1 MALISADRVRETS
14 TTTGTGALTLAG
26 AVTGFRAFSAVCSTN
41 DTCFYVISHQTANE
55 WECGL
60 GTYSGTNTLTR
71 TTVHS
76 SSNSGSAVNL
86 SAGTKD
92 VFIAS
97 TATLQGSSTEKVF
110 TISDGASVEIN
121 PNNGGIQ
128 VWTLGANRTPTA
140 SFEEGQSVT
149 LMVDDGTA
157 YAITWSSISPTWV
170 GGTAP
175 TLATSGFT
183 VIELWKRSSTIYG
196 AWVGNA

>member
-41 DTCFYVISHQTANE
+41 DTVFYVIAHQTQAE

-60 GTYSGTNTLTR
+60 GTYSASNTLTR

-76 SSNSGSAVNL
+76 SSNSNSAVSL

-92 VFIAS
+92 VFIS
-97 TATLQGSSTEKVF
+97 QTAQRMGSSTEKVF
-110 TISDGASVEIN
+110 TVSDGSSVALN
-121 PNNGGIQ
+121 PNDGGIQ

-140 SFEEGQSVT
+140 SFEEGQSIT

-157 YAITWSSISPTWV
+157 YSITWTSISPTWI

-196 AWVGNA
+196 ALVGYA

>member
-1 MALISADRVRETS
+1 MALVSADRVRETS
-14 TTTGTGALTLAG
+14 TTTGTGALTLSG

-41 DTCFYVISHQTANE
+41 DTLFYVISHQTQNE

-76 SSNSGSAVNL
+76 SSSSGSAVNL

-97 TATLQGSSTEKVF
+97 TATLQGTSTEKVF
-110 TISDGASVEIN
+110 TITDGASVVIN

-149 LMVDDGTA
+149 LMIDDGTA
-157 YAITWSSISPTWV
+157 YAITWTSISPTWV

>member
-41 DTCFYVISHQTANE
+41 DTLFYVISHQTQNE

-110 TISDGASVEIN
+110 TITDGASVVIN
-121 PNNGGIQ
+121 PNNGGMQ

>member
-1 MALISADRVRETS
+1 MALISADRVRESSTS
-14 TTTGTGALTLAG
+14 TGTGALTLAG
-26 AVTGFRAFSAVCSTN
+26 AVTGFRAFSAVCAFN
-41 DTCFYVISHQTANE
+41 DTLFYVIVHQTANE

-110 TISDGASVEIN
+110 TISDGASVVIN

-157 YAITWSSISPTWV
+157 YAITWTSVSPTWV

-175 TLATSGFT
+175 TLATTGLT

>member
-1 MALISADRVRETS
+1 MALVTADRVRETS

-26 AVTGFRAFSAVCSTN
+26 AVTGYRAFSSVCSTN
-41 DTCFYVISHQTANE
+41 DTCFYVIAHQSANE

-60 GTYSGTNTLTR
+60 GTYSAANTLTR

-76 SSNSGSAVNL
+76 STNSNAAVSF

-92 VFIAS
+92 VFISS
-97 TATLQGSSTEKVF
+97 TATLLGTSTEKVF
-110 TISDGASVEIN
+110 TISDGASVVIN

-157 YAITWSSISPTWV
+157 YAITWTSISPTWV
-170 GGTAP
+170 GGVAP

-196 AWVGNA
+196 ALVGNV

>member
-1 MALISADRVRETS
+1 MALISADRVRQSS
-14 TTTGTGALTLAG
+14 TTTGTGAFTLAG
-26 AVTGFRAFSAVCSTN
+26 AATGFRALSAVCATN
-41 DTCFYVISHQTANE
+41 DTVFYVISHQTANE

-60 GTYSGTNTLTR
+60 GTYSAADTLTR

-76 SSNSGSAVNL
+76 SSNSGSAVSFSN
-86 SAGTKD
+86 GTKD
-92 VFIAS
+92 VFIS
-97 TATLQGSSTEKVF
+97 TTATLLGTSTEKVF
-110 TISDGASVEIN
+110 TISDGASVVIN

-157 YAITWSSISPTWV
+157 YAITWTSISPTWV